1 MNIIESELLE
11 GVKEVEEI
19 KEMYKFISTYNV
31 YKLLLAHC
39 KNKEYNLHIF
49 YPPECYQ
56 KQVYELLSLFKDNE
70 LLYLN
75 SSDSTKKIISFLID
89 SNTLLVI
96 YPFKH
101 NFSIYKEVI
110 DLEYEIIKINNNKAT
125 NIEYQST
132 NEKPRYYVFN
142 NVDEIINTFAPWDY
156 LYNNE
161 IIITPGYYLDD
172 KLPYYN
178 NIDIND
184 ILKIQSIDDISKK
197 LKEARDIK
205 VKTLKLKINRNI
217 LLYTS

>member
-1 MNIIESELLE
+1 MNNIKLELLE
-11 GVKEVEEI
+11 GVKEVEQI
-19 KEMYKFISTYNV
+19 KEMYKFISTYNA

-39 KNKEYNLHIF
+39 KNKEYNFHLFYPDTEF

-75 SSDSTKKIISFLID
+75 SSDSIKKIISFLID

-96 YPFKH
+96 YPFKL

-125 NIEYQST
+125 NIEYQSI
-132 NEKPRYYVFN
+132 NESPRYYVFN

-161 IIITPGYYLDD
+161 IIITPGYYLND

-184 ILKIQSIDDISKK
+184 ILKIQSIDVIHEKIKSVKDAKMKILKK
-197 LKEARDIK
+197 L
-205 VKTLKLKINRNI
+205 
-217 LLYTS
+217 

>member
-1 MNIIESELLE
+1 MNNIELELLE

-31 YKLLLAHC
+31 YRLLLAHC
-39 KNKEYNLHIF
+39 KNKEYNFHLFYPTTEF

-56 KQVYELLSLFKDNE
+56 KQVYELLSLFNDNE

-75 SSDSTKKIISFLID
+75 SPDSNKKNISFLID

-96 YPFKH
+96 YPCKH

-125 NIEYQST
+125 NNEYQSI
-132 NEKPRYYVFN
+132 NESPRYYVFN
-142 NVDEIINTFAPWDY
+142 NVDEIINTFAPRDY

-161 IIITPGYYLDD
+161 IIITPGYELDD

-197 LKEARDIK
+197 LKETRDIK
-205 VKTLKLKINRNI
+205 VKTLKL
-217 LLYTS
+217 

>member
-1 MNIIESELLE
+1 MNNIELELLE

-31 YKLLLAHC
+31 YRLLLAHC
-39 KNKEYNLHIF
+39 KNKEYNFHLFYPDTEF

-56 KQVYELLSLFKDNE
+56 KQVYELLSILKDNE

-75 SSDSTKKIISFLID
+75 SSSSIKKIISFLID

-96 YPFKH
+96 YPCKH

-125 NIEYQST
+125 NIEYQSI
-132 NEKPRYYVFN
+132 NESPRYYVFN

-161 IIITPGYYLDD
+161 IIITPGYYLND

-184 ILKIQSIDDISKK
+184 ILKIQSIDVIHEKIKSVKEAKMKILKK
-197 LKEARDIK
+197 L
-205 VKTLKLKINRNI
+205 
-217 LLYTS
+217 

>member
-1 MNIIESELLE
+1 MNNIELELLE
-11 GVKEVEEI
+11 GVKEVEQI

-31 YKLLLAHC
+31 YRLLLTHC
-39 KNKEYNLHIF
+39 KNKEYNFHLFYPDTEF

-75 SSDSTKKIISFLID
+75 SSDSIKKIISFLID

-96 YPFKH
+96 YPFKY

-125 NIEYQST
+125 NIEYQSID
-132 NEKPRYYVFN
+132 EKPHYYVFY

-161 IIITPGYYLDD
+161 IIITPGYYLND

-184 ILKIQSIDDISKK
+184 ILKIQSIDVIHEKIKSVKDAKMKILKK
-197 LKEARDIK
+197 L
-205 VKTLKLKINRNI
+205 
-217 LLYTS
+217 

>member
-1 MNIIESELLE
+1 MNNIELELLE
-11 GVKEVEEI
+11 GVKEVEQI

-39 KNKEYNLHIF
+39 KNKEYNFHLFYPDTEF

-75 SSDSTKKIISFLID
+75 SSDSIKKIISFLID

-101 NFSIYKEVI
+101 NFSINTEVI

-125 NIEYQST
+125 NIEYQSI
-132 NEKPRYYVFN
+132 NESPHYYVFN

-161 IIITPGYYLDD
+161 IIITPGYYLND

-184 ILKIQSIDDISKK
+184 ILKIQSIDVIHEKIKSVKDAKMKILKK
-197 LKEARDIK
+197 L
-205 VKTLKLKINRNI
+205 
-217 LLYTS
+217 

>member
-1 MNIIESELLE
+1 MNNIELELLE
-11 GVKEVEEI
+11 GVKEVEQI

-31 YKLLLAHC
+31 YRLLLTHC
-39 KNKEYNLHIF
+39 KNKEYNFHLFYPDTEF

-75 SSDSTKKIISFLID
+75 SSDSIKKIISFLID

-96 YPFKH
+96 YPFKL

-125 NIEYQST
+125 NIEYQSI
-132 NEKPRYYVFN
+132 NESPRYYVFN

-161 IIITPGYYLDD
+161 IIITPGYYLND

-184 ILKIQSIDDISKK
+184 ILKIQSIDVIHEKIKSVKDAKMKVLKK
-197 LKEARDIK
+197 L
-205 VKTLKLKINRNI
+205 
-217 LLYTS
+217 